1 METEPSRT
9 LKRTLTDCRSQAVGG
24 SIPLGSTTSFRDA
37 AGDCCRLRAEAPAT
51 QHEAERDAG
60 AVHQRTTRLGQRE
73 YVSRGDS
80 RRQRA
85 RLGPPGPPGLFPRAR
100 EGRGGRRPDQF
111 RGRFAADL
119 RLARSDHAAIRSQL
133 RDAGGSADKDMAEVT
148 R

>member
-1 METEPSRT
+1 MPAPCIS
-9 LKRTLTDCRSQAVGG
+9 G
-24 SIPLGSTTSFRDA
+24 PLGSGSVSTYRVGTV
-37 AGDCCRLRAEAPAT
+37 AGSEPGWGPRA
-51 QHEAERDAG
+51 
-60 AVHQRTTRLGQRE
+60 
-73 YVSRGDS
+73 
-80 RRQRA
+80 
-85 RLGPPGPPGLFPRAR
+85 PPGLFPRAR